1 VKDMIR
7 LYSTGCPRCNVL
19 KKKLDESGLQ
29 YEIIT
34 DTTEIARVLD
44 ELKTDMVPI
53 LSVDEDKEVSV
64 FMAFPQ
70 AVKWVGEQNK

>member
-1 VKDMIR
+1 MIR

-19 KKKLDESGLQ
+19 KKKLDESGIQ

-44 ELKTDMVPI
+44 ELKSDMVPI
-53 LSVDEDKEVSV
+53 LSVDEDKEVAV
-64 FMAFPQ
+64 FMEFPQ

>member
-1 VKDMIR
+1 MIR

-19 KKKLDESGLQ
+19 KKKLDEAGIE
-29 YEIIT
+29 YETIT

-44 ELKTDMVPI
+44 EIKTDMVPI
-53 LSVDEDKEVSV
+53 LSIDEDEEITV
-64 FMAFPQ
+64 FMEFPQ